1 MLTMLTLLTLLTKLT
16 WQARTEL
23 KPQMAKP
30 QTDVVAAGEPWPV
43 ASSANLQHGQPPN
56 LLLLAS
62 LSVFAFFVR
71 STDAL
76 KLLAHILATPLMAI
90 HNLLLL

>member
-1 MLTMLTLLTLLTKLT
+1 MLT

-71 STDAL
+71 STDAQI
-76 KLLAHILATPLMAI
+76 LAHIIATPLVAI